1 MKRILCLFLMFLL
14 VGCAQQET
22 EQEQVETIERE
33 QTEEQGTE
41 QEEQASPS
49 KEGNEEDDG
58 LSEEKDNQKES
69 ESMNQQEDK
78 GETALRF
85 DTAEELAAAAVN
97 WLDTKDFETLSQHI
111 HPEEGVRF
119 SPYAYVD
126 VENDIVFTREE
137 LKNIKNDSST
147 YTWGHWDGSG
157 DPIEMTFDEYYE
169 RFIYDEEYVN
179 AEEVGID
186 TRLGQGTTVDNSK
199 EVYPNSKII
208 EYHFPGF
215 EQEYEGMDWRSLRI
229 VMESIDNQWYIKG
242 FIHDEWTI

>member
-14 VGCAQQET
+14 VGCAQEET
-22 EQEQVETIERE
+22 EPV
-33 QTEEQGTE
+33 QTEEQDTE
-41 QEEQASPS
+41 QEEQETQS
-49 KEGNEEDDG
+49 ERENEEDNG
-58 LSEEKDNQKES
+58 VSEEDNQEAS
-69 ESMNQQEDK
+69 GSTNQQEDE
-78 GETALRF
+78 GEAALSF
-85 DTAEELAAAAVN
+85 DSAEELAAAAVN
-97 WLDTKDFETLSQHI
+97 WLDSRDFETLSHHI

-126 VENDIVFTREE
+126 VDNDVVFTQEE
-137 LKNIKNDSST
+137 LRNIKNDSST
-147 YTWGHWDGSG
+147 YLWGHWDGSG
-157 DPIEMTFDEYYE
+157 EPIEMTFDEYYE

-199 EVYPNSKII
+199 EVYPDSKII

-215 EQEYEGMDWRSLRI
+215 EQEYEGLDWRSLRI
-229 VMESIDNQWYIKG
+229 VMETIDNQWYIKG